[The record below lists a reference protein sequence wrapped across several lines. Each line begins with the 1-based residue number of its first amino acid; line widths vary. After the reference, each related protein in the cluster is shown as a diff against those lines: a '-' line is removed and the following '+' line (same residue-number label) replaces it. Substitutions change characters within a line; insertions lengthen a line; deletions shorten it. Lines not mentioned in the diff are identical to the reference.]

1 MDIQVRYTG
10 SVEQFQN
17 LSAKKKKSS
26 HLPYLLPYFIQNMR
40 QRKKMYSYKG
50 IG

>member
-17 LSAKKKKSS
+17 LSAKKKKKVISFTLS
-26 HLPYLLPYFIQNMR
+26 FTTFYTKYETEEKCINIQE
-40 QRKKMYSYKG
+40 
-50 IG
+50 

>member
-17 LSAKKKKSS
+17 LSAKKKKVISFTLS
-26 HLPYLLPYFIQNMR
+26 FTTFYTKYETEEKCINIQE
-40 QRKKMYSYKG
+40 
-50 IG
+50 